1 MHQECLQRFLYQFFE
16 LISPSDAKVALI
28 VAAPLSAPLFWKFNF
43 SKIWTHMLLY
53 LKTDCSYTNF
63 SFLYVQTSSNIKKM
77 RFYGLIWIIRPSKIL
92 LRLQEIAI
100 SCNLKQHTVESDLNE
115 IWHSFYIPMRVL
127 VSYFHTLL
135 IVKKGAERGAHTILV
150 WCSWAQKCEKMEKK
164 SIAFTF
170 GIWMLPP
177 FRTLTS
183 IMRAPLSAPLFSN
196 E

>member
-92 LRLQEIAI
+92 VRLQEIAI

-115 IWHSFYIPMRVL
+115 IWHSFYIPMRPRA
-127 VSYFHTLL
+127 SYFHTLL
-135 IVKKGAERGAHTILV
+135 IIEKGGGKGCAHDTCKVLMGSKMWENDKKLSVFR
-150 WCSWAQKCEKMEKK
+150 M
-164 SIAFTF
+164 SI
-170 GIWMLPP
+170 WVLPP
-177 FRTLTS
+177 FR
-183 IMRAPLSAPLFSN
+183 PPFVQW
-196 E
+196 

>member
-53 LKTDCSYTNF
+53 LKTDCSYTHF
-63 SFLYVQTSSNIKKM
+63 SFLYVQKSSNIIKK

-92 LRLQEIAI
+92 VRLQEIAI

-115 IWHSFYIPMRVL
+115 IWHSFYIPMRPRA
-127 VSYFHTLL
+127 SYFHTLL
-135 IVKKGAERGAHTILV
+135 IIKKGAERGEHPYAHSEYTQFFIIF
-150 WCSWAQKCEKMEKK
+150 SH
-164 SIAFTF
+164 
-170 GIWMLPP
+170 
-177 FRTLTS
+177 FRTHKHLTC
-183 IMRAPLSAPLFSN
+183 IVCAPLSAPLL
-196 E
+196 

>member
-53 LKTDCSYTNF
+53 LKTDCSYTHF
-63 SFLYVQTSSNIKKM
+63 SFLYVQKSSNIIKK

-115 IWHSFYIPMRVL
+115 IWHSFYIPMRPQA
-127 VSYFHTLL
+127 SYFHTLL
-135 IVKKGAERGAHTILV
+135 SIEKGGGKGCAHDTCKVLMG
-150 WCSWAQKCEKMEKK
+150 SKMWDNDEQSSVFRM
-164 SIAFTF
+164 SI
-170 GIWMLPP
+170 WLLPP
-177 FRTLTS
+177 FRPPFCTMIT
-183 IMRAPLSAPLFSN
+183 IR
-196 E
+196 

>member
-1 MHQECLQRFLYQFFE
+1 MYLQHASGVSITLFIPIFWVNFTFRCQSCSHSGRTPFR
-16 LISPSDAKVALI
+16 
-28 VAAPLSAPLFWKFNF
+28 PLFWKFNF

-115 IWHSFYIPMRVL
+115 IWHSFYIPMRPRA
-127 VSYFHTLL
+127 SYFHTLL
-135 IVKKGAERGAHTILV
+135 IIEKGGGKGCAHDTCKVLMGSKMWENDKKIECIQNEHMGA
-150 WCSWAQKCEKMEKK
+150 
-164 SIAFTF
+164 
-170 GIWMLPP
+170 PP
-177 FRTLTS
+177 F
-183 IMRAPLSAPLFSN
+183 PPPFVQW
-196 E
+196 